1 MVDFINEYT
10 DINGISA
17 RIPEDDPG
25 WHNVVIECPNPAVE
39 NGKKIIAQLNTQTA
53 PQDNM
58 NGTLYLTGG
67 GYVNYGS
74 YNFPT
79 IGYATSH
86 GLLFIVSPSSNQ
98 AMGLIFSKTNNDQ
111 YGGAC
116 QDSNGNP
123 YGFGFAQAIGDKS
136 GAAAGWTIA
145 FPQHSGASNWANNAN
160 VRDQIQLVPIPT
172 RGNGVISYFPH
183 AFWIPWSPTREYGIV
198 QIGDKKYAMSSYMAL
213 EE

>member
-1 MVDFINEYT
+1 
-10 DINGISA
+10 
-17 RIPEDDPG
+17 
-25 WHNVVIECPNPAVE
+25 
-39 NGKKIIAQLNTQTA
+39 
-53 PQDNM
+53 
-58 NGTLYLTGG
+58 
-67 GYVNYGS
+67 
-74 YNFPT
+74 
-79 IGYATSH
+79 
-86 GLLFIVSPSSNQ
+86 
-98 AMGLIFSKTNNDQ
+98 MGLIFSKTNNDQ

-116 QDSNGNP
+116 QDSNGNS

-145 FPQHSGASNWANNAN
+145 FPQHSGTSNWANNAN